1 MAGSCKPVPRNDALH
16 PLVDPSQ
23 FGLVFLDLGVRE
35 LLLLGLAV
43 QLIYQP
49 FALLHDLIVISV
61 ALQLKRSNH
70 PSIVFF
76 IDELHPPDENLSPT
90 GHHLGFESEY
100 LCEKGLRHW
109 QHGGPLLDIDRA
121 QLLQLPPQIHA
132 CARGLRGDLVRDRQ
146 PGLHAVGDG
155 SNLPLARIRTVR
167 AIMATN
173 ARMDPKMNGA
183 LGLIRCHRMPAMT
196 LAGKALTPTA
206 ALYRPKAVP
215 RFSDCGT
222 RSATSALATP
232 SVMA

>member
-1 MAGSCKPVPRNDALH
+1 MAGRCKPVPRNDALH
-16 PLVDPSQ
+16 PLVNPSQ
-23 FGLVFLDLGVRE
+23 LCLVFLDLGVCE
-35 LLLLGLAV
+35 LLLLRLAV
-43 QLIYQP
+43 QLIHQT
-49 FALLHDLIVISV
+49 FAVLHDLIVISI

-70 PSIVFF
+70 TSIVFF
-76 IDELHPPDENLSPT
+76 IDEFHLPDENLTSA
-90 GHHLGFESEY
+90 GYHLGFESEY
-100 LCEKGLRHW
+100 LCEQGLRHR
-109 QHGGPLLDIDRA
+109 QDGSPLLDVDRA
-121 QLLQLPPQIHA
+121 QLLQLPPQVHA
-132 CARGLRGDLVRDRQ
+132 RARGLCGNLVRNSQ
-146 PGLHAVGDG
+146 PGLHAVADG

-173 ARMDPKMNGA
+173 ARIDPKMNGA
-183 LGLIRCHRMPAMT
+183 LGLMRCHRMPAMT

>member
-1 MAGSCKPVPRNDALH
+1 MAGSCKPVPRSDALH
-16 PLVDPSQ
+16 PLVNPSQ
-23 FGLVFLDLGVRE
+23 LGLV
-35 LLLLGLAV
+35 V
-43 QLIYQP
+43 QLIHQA

-70 PSIVFF
+70 TSIVFF
-76 IDELHPPDENLSPT
+76 IDELHPPDENLTSA
-90 GHHLGFESEY
+90 GYHLGFESEH
-100 LCEKGLRHW
+100 LCEKGLRHR
-109 QHGGPLLDIDRA
+109 QDGGPLLDVNRA
-121 QLLQLPPQIHA
+121 QLLQFPPQVHTR
-132 CARGLRGDLVRDRQ
+132 ARGLCGDLVRDSQ
-146 PGLHAVGDG
+146 PDLHVTAVGFV
-155 SNLPLARIRTVR
+155 PAETRIRTVR

-173 ARMDPKMNGA
+173 ARIDPKMNGA
-183 LGLIRCHRMPAMT
+183 LGLMRCHRMPAMT